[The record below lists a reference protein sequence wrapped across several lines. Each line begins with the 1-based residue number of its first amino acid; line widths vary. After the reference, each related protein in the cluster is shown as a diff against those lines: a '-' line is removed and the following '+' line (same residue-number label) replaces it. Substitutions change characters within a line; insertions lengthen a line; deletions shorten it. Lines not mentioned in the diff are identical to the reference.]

1 MDSVSG
7 VLSMSVALRNID
19 LMNLAGFCRN
29 CFWAK
34 VGTSSTER
42 GFANVRFASFGL
54 KAPREGYSFTSQDST
69 DFQPDLRDQMMFG

>member
-1 MDSVSG
+1 
-7 VLSMSVALRNID
+7 MSIALRNID

-54 KAPREGYSFTSQDST
+54 KAPREGYVSHPRIQLIFNQI
-69 DFQPDLRDQMMFG
+69 LEIR